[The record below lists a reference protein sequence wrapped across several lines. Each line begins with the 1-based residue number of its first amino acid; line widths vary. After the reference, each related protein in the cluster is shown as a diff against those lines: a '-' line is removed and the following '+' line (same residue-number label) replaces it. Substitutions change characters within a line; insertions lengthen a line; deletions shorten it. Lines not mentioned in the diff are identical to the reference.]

1 MEPVKNN
8 INSNPLSAEGIDFS
22 KLKII
27 VVNNLIWIVL
37 IFLVINFTSYT
48 IIRYTQ
54 DRYESS
60 SEIKLD
66 VKDEASE
73 LGINML
79 AGEQTQSTDLISGEI
94 EMIRSKLFLEQ
105 VLDSLNL
112 DVSYFSKGE
121 VLNHELFNNTPVWVD
136 FRIENPG
143 YYNQPFYLEKESPE
157 TFSLTWEEGNKKISG
172 QYGKPVRAD
181 GIELTLT
188 QNKDFV
194 SEGEIE
200 FFFIINSHDVL
211 LSYLISNLSVEPLN
225 YAAKTI
231 RIAFKDNNASK
242 AYAIVDAID
251 KTYLHYSY
259 EQKKLAT
266 KQKIDWLNNELTQI
280 ELKMEGFEDYFER
293 FTLKNK
299 TNDLQ
304 EDLRKTIISINK
316 IDSQRY
322 EMSRK
327 ITELNKLMDGLQAKN
342 FSVTPSIRQV
352 LPDYL
357 FKDIDAVQT
366 LLLQQE
372 RLKLSYNE
380 STLAYREKQH
390 EVDTRTNKTY
400 EQLAELKTDWM
411 KKLQE
416 MNQRKANLE
425 SAFVNMPD
433 QNTQYSKNQRFYKLY
448 EEFYLSLMQTKSGFE
463 IAQAGTTPD
472 FKILSPATV
481 PGVPISPNRKIIL
494 GIGLV
499 TSMVAIFFFI
509 GFLYL
514 MHNKV
519 TNVNELE
526 KISGVPVLGVVP
538 SSRYSASEGLHVI
551 SHPKSMVSEAIR
563 TLRTNLDFFRT
574 SGPQRVIA
582 ISSTISGEGKSFL
595 ALNLGGAMALS
606 RKKVLL
612 IDLDMRKAKSYLPVH
627 VPDPAKGMSTVLIKK
642 DRWQDCV
649 LTTNLEFFDYI
660 PSGPI
665 PPNPSE
671 LLLNGEFSNLL
682 EDLKK
687 VYDVII
693 LDTPPVGL
701 VTDGIQAMK
710 RADISLYIFRANY
723 SKREFL
729 YNLQRIVS
737 INKIVNVTTL
747 LNALPSPHKK
757 SAGYG
762 YGYYEPEEKGN
773 VDKIKS
779 LFKIKA

>member
-1 MEPVKNN
+1 MESVKNN
-8 INSNPLSAEGIDFS
+8 INPNPISTEGIDFS
-22 KLKII
+22 KLRII
-27 VVNNLIWIVL
+27 LFNNLVWIVL
-37 IFLVINFTSYT
+37 IFLVINITAYT

-94 EMIRSKLFLEQ
+94 EMIRSRLFLEQ
-105 VLDSLNL
+105 VLDSLDL
-112 DVSYFSKGE
+112 EVSYFSKGE
-121 VLNHELFNNTPVWVD
+121 VLNHELFTNTPVWVN
-136 FRIENPG
+136 FKIEDP
-143 YYNQPFYLEKESPE
+143 YYFNQPFFLEKESPE
-157 TFSLTWEEGNKKISG
+157 TFTLVWAEGNKRISG
-172 QYGKPVRAD
+172 HYGKPVRTE

-188 QNKDFV
+188 KNKDFV

-200 FFFIINSHDVL
+200 FFFVINSHDVL

-231 RIAFKDNNASK
+231 RIAFKDYNPAK
-242 AYAIVDAID
+242 AQAIVHTID

-259 EQKKLAT
+259 EQKKLTT

-322 EMSRK
+322 EVTRR
-327 ITELNKLMDGLQAKN
+327 IGEVNKLMDGLQAKN
-342 FSVTPSIRQV
+342 FSVTPSIRQA
-352 LPDYL
+352 LPEYL

-372 RLKLSYNE
+372 KLKLSYNE

-390 EVDTRTNKTY
+390 EIDTRAEKTF
-400 EQLAELKTDWM
+400 EQLTELKTDWM

-416 MNQRKANLE
+416 MNQRKASLE

-433 QNTQYSKNQRFYKLY
+433 QNTQYTKNQRFYKLY

-472 FKILSPATV
+472 FKILSPATT
-481 PGVPISPNRKIIL
+481 PGTPISPNRKIIV
-494 GIGLV
+494 GIGFV
-499 TSMVAIFFFI
+499 TSLVAIFFFV

-514 MHNKV
+514 MHNKI
-519 TNVNELE
+519 TNLQELE
-526 KISGVPVLGVVP
+526 RISGVPVLGVVP

-574 SGPQRVIA
+574 SGPQKVIA

-612 IDLDMRKAKSYLPVH
+612 IDLDMRKAKTYLPVH
-627 VPDPAKGMSTVLIKK
+627 VPDPTKGMSTILIKK
-642 DRWQDCV
+642 DSWEDCV
-649 LTTNLEFFDYI
+649 LKTNLDFLDYI

-671 LLLNGEFSNLL
+671 LLLNGEFSSLL

-687 VYDVII
+687 SYDVII

-710 RADISLYIFRANY
+710 RADISIYIFRANY

-729 YNLQRIVS
+729 FNLQRIVS

-747 LNALPSPHKK
+747 LNALPSSHKK
-757 SAGYG
+757 SSGYG
-762 YGYYEPEEKGN
+762 YGYYEAEERGN